1 MIHHSARSVDDEA
14 SELVRGINVSFC
26 QLLKSVIKL
35 IHQRCGGGKNILI
48 RGHLQFVCCR
58 KIKYQVSGD
67 TYEVREVD
75 LNSPEAIP
83 EKRCYTVEEL
93 QIILEVSRP
102 TVYNLIRQKQF
113 RAFQVAGG
121 GVALI
126 GITLVPLLSGLFG

>member
-1 MIHHSARSVDDEA
+1 M
-14 SELVRGINVSFC
+14 
-26 QLLKSVIKL
+26 
-35 IHQRCGGGKNILI
+35 
-48 RGHLQFVCCR
+48 
-58 KIKYQVSGD
+58 
-67 TYEVREVD
+67 D

>member
-1 MIHHSARSVDDEA
+1 MEA
-14 SELVRGINVSFC
+14 
-26 QLLKSVIKL
+26 
-35 IHQRCGGGKNILI
+35 
-48 RGHLQFVCCR
+48 
-58 KIKYQVSGD
+58 
-67 TYEVREVD
+67 YEIREVD

-121 GVALI
+121 KWRVSKKSFDEWLDACC
-126 GITLVPLLSGLFG
+126 